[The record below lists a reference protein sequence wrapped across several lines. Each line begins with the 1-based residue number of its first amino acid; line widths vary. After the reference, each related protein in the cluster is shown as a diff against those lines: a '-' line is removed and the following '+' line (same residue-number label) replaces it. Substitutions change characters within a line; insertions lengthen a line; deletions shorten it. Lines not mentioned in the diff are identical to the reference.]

1 MVNVFYISGK
11 ESTNDIVTMIA
22 FGRSWFANVFD
33 SSDVHLPCTLL
44 ELFCDYSEQ
53 VGELIIYDI
62 DERRLSSSEFTV
74 KYDAESH
81 SFIPISGGF
90 SFVNERVQ
98 IKFDEVTWYIK
109 SDDGI
114 DFIDL
119 GIRELK
125 EVPEKGETRQVLEKL
140 FQLSNTV
147 IVDEKTGTI
156 NFTFNNLAKLAKR
169 IYVENDSIYISVSYN
184 FNNSFD
190 NEGYVA
196 PPCRYRTSCMD
207 YISRSAGRTSCR
219 YDGCGFRDI

>member
-1 MVNVFYISGK
+1 MKVYYNLNKKMFYTDEPYYGERVYISGK
-11 ESTNDIVTMIA
+11 EYTNDIATMIA

-98 IKFDEVTWYIK
+98 IKFDEATWWVK

-119 GIRELK
+119 GLRELK
-125 EVPEKGETRQVLEKL
+125 VVSEEGETRRVLEKL
-140 FQLSNTV
+140 FQLSDT
-147 IVDEKTGTI
+147 IMVDEKTGTI
-156 NFTFNNLAKLAKR
+156 NFTFNNGKEPELLF
-169 IYVENDSIYISVSYN
+169 V
-184 FNNSFD
+184 
-190 NEGYVA
+190 GY
-196 PPCRYRTSCMD
+196 
-207 YISRSAGRTSCR
+207 
-219 YDGCGFRDI
+219 

>member
-1 MVNVFYISGK
+1 MKVYYNLNRKRFYTDETYSGERVYIVSK
-11 ESTNDIVTMIA
+11 ENSNEFITVIA
-22 FGRSWFANVFD
+22 TCRSWFADVIRD
-33 SSDVHLPCTLL
+33 SDVYLPCTLL

-114 DFIDL
+114 DFINL
-119 GIRELK
+119 GVRELK
-125 EVPEKGETRQVLEKL
+125 EVFEEGETRKVLDKF
-140 FQLSNTV
+140 FQFSDTI

-156 NFTFNNLAKLAKR
+156 NFTFNNGKEPELLF
-169 IYVENDSIYISVSYN
+169 V
-184 FNNSFD
+184 
-190 NEGYVA
+190 GY
-196 PPCRYRTSCMD
+196 
-207 YISRSAGRTSCR
+207 
-219 YDGCGFRDI
+219 